1 MEGSIMKLD
10 KVFLTLTLLI
20 FAQQLIA
27 VFKQNITRYL
37 IKTFFTEG
45 RLPMARWYTMEFINS
60 LNFQRVA
67 SLGVIAAFTA
77 VTFPLGIWIAS
88 YRLNQS
94 FPIIRIISG
103 CVLMLSFPVNFYTMS
118 KVLNEMPINR
128 GTITGALIMEASYAL
143 LVFGSWVMYNGA
155 NTE

>member
-1 MEGSIMKLD
+1 MKFD
-10 KVFLTLTLLI
+10 KIFVVLTVLI

-37 IKTFFTEG
+37 IKTFFTDG
-45 RLPMARWYTMEFINS
+45 RLPMARWYTMEFINA

-67 SLGVIAAFTA
+67 SLSIIAAFTL

-88 YRLNQS
+88 YGLNQS

-103 CVLMLSFPVNFYTMS
+103 SVLMLSFPVNFYTMS
-118 KVLNEMPINR
+118 KVLNEMPINQN
-128 GTITGALIMEASYAL
+128 TILGAVIMEVSYAI
-143 LVFGSWVMYNGA
+143 LVLGSWVMYQGA
-155 NTE
+155 KTP